1 MFDIDQQEESLRILR
16 NLISIHIEKGTLD
29 NKFLPI
35 IIKDAQFLAEDL
47 SDHKRLYKI
56 DRANYSYSTYFG
68 RNFDKDWLD
77 QFDPEN
83 LSTEDYKKILD
94 GINNAE
100 KREKLRDRF
109 HQGQGWWKA
118 LIPEF
123 RQFFRDGQDVVAT
136 QRTMNEKMICTY
148 RSCDNCFVRDNGEV
162 YRYDQIESFVL
173 I

>member
-47 SDHKRLYKI
+47 SDHKRLHKI
-56 DRANYSYSTYFG
+56 DRANYNYSTYFG

-94 GINNAE
+94 DIKGDDLYDKDGNKLDIKYVNILSELPEDEIYDKNGNKLKAYME
-100 KREKLRDRF
+100 K
-109 HQGQGWWKA
+109 
-118 LIPEF
+118 
-123 RQFFRDGQDVVAT
+123 
-136 QRTMNEKMICTY
+136 
-148 RSCDNCFVRDNGEV
+148 
-162 YRYDQIESFVL
+162 
-173 I
+173 